1 MYEKPILI
9 VDDEQELLIM
19 IRKIFERAG
28 FTQIMT
34 AASAEAALKILSV
47 KMPAMAVLDVMMPG
61 MDGFALLKEIR
72 KVSSMPVLM
81 LTAKGEPEDH
91 CTGLELG
98 ADDYL
103 VKPFLPRELLLR
115 VTAILKRVYPEGNRI
130 VTLAASQVDLDKAE
144 VRKGKEVFRLTAKEY
159 AVFLKLAENAGRIVT
174 IGSLC
179 QTACGEIWQGYEST
193 LMTHIRHLRE
203 KIESNPSAPVSLIT
217 IKGLGYKLI
226 TREENR

>member
-47 KMPAMAVLDVMMPG
+47 KMSAMAVLDVMMPG

-81 LTAKGEPEDH
+81 LTAKGEPEDR

-144 VRKGKEVFRLTAKEY
+144 VRKGKEIFRLTAKEY

-203 KIESNPSAPVSLIT
+203 KIEANPSAPVSLIT

-226 TREENR
+226 TREENQ

>member
-81 LTAKGEPEDH
+81 LTAKGEPEDR

-103 VKPFLPRELLLR
+103 VKPFLPRELMLR

-130 VTLAASQVDLDKAE
+130 VALAASQVDLDKAE
-144 VRKGKEVFRLTAKEY
+144 VRKGEEVFRLTAKEY

-203 KIESNPSAPVSLIT
+203 KIESNPSSPVSLIT